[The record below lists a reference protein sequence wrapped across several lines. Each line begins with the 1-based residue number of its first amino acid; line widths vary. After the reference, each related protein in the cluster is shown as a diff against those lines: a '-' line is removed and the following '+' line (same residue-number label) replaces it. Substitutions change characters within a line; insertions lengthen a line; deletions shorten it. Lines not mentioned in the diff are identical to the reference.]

1 MKATWKDYPGK
12 SDLTLVFG
20 HISAEVIELGPAP
33 ASGTGPRV
41 PNPGDSEWGI
51 LTHPFVPETLIGTR
65 DDAKARA
72 ETILRDMLAAATQA
86 LG

>member
-33 ASGTGPRV
+33 MGSGM
-41 PNPGDSEWGI
+41 DSEWGI
-51 LTHPFVPETLIGTR
+51 LTHPFVPETLVGTR

-72 ETILRDMLAAATQA
+72 ETILRDMLAQATQA